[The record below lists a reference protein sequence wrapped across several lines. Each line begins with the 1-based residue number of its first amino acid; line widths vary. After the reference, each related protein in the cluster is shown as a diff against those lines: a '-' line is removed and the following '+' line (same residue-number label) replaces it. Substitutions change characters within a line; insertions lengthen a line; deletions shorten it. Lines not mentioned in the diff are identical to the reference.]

1 MSNGLIAVDKMGTKV
16 LFLNPDTYE
25 TETVLDGFP
34 RTVHEL
40 LVVPE
45 TGLAYV
51 PIFGDG
57 IHGRNPNPG
66 HLLCVIDLHKRAHV
80 GDIDLRPY
88 IAPHTLKRGPD
99 GLIYITCENSAV
111 VAVIDPS
118 THKVVDAIDS
128 GSTNGHRL
136 IISPDGQRLY
146 TENEEDAT
154 VSVIDLPN
162 RKLLRKI
169 KTPRALAGIAIAPDD
184 TVIAVDDVEPT
195 LFLIDVARDD
205 IRTLRLEGVPKAAQI
220 ARYREDNSVLA
231 RDQPEQRHR
240 EPDRS
245 LLCAPD
251 RDRGRQPADGHGVPR
266 RRAVRRLPGRRLGA
280 RHRRAGAALEVELC
294 GRQGLRVARVLLTR
308 KPFGKRSKRIRGSF
322 LPLQHRSRLRCAQA
336 SAACGLHRFVGS
348 ADSPRARPAPS
359 IHAAARHLG
368 TLPLALLG
376 GEAFAMIDQH
386 GAVARQRHCGRY
398 AATDPTGG
406 RGCIGLGAVQ
416 IGLAHLHQHADLRW
430 PPLHGASWQAAPRH
444 R

>member
-1 MSNGLIAVDKMGTKV
+1 MTEGLIAVDKMGCKV
-16 LFLNPDTYE
+16 LVLNPSTYA

-66 HLLCVIDLHKRAHV
+66 HLLCIIDLHKRAHV

-88 IAPHTLKRGPD
+88 IAPHTLKLGPD

-128 GSTNGHRL
+128 GSINGHRL
-136 IISPDGQRLY
+136 IISSDGQRLY

-154 VSVIDLPN
+154 VSVIDLAE

-169 KTPRALAGIAIAPDD
+169 KTPRALAGIAIAPDN

-195 LFLIDVARDD
+195 LFLIDAARDD

-220 ARYREDNSVLA
+220 ARWREDNSVLA
-231 RDQPEQRHR
+231 VT
-240 EPDRS
+240 S
-245 LLCAPD
+245 LNSGTVSLIDP
-251 RDRGRQPADGHGVPR
+251 
-266 RRAVRRLPGRRLGA
+266 
-280 RHRRAGAALEVELC
+280 
-294 GRQGLRVARVLLTR
+294 
-308 KPFGKRSKRIRGSF
+308 SF
-322 LPLQHRSRLRCAQA
+322 AHQTAI
-336 SAACGLHRFVGS
+336 GVGS
-348 ADSPRARPAPS
+348 QPMDMAFRGDELFVACQGDGSVHVIDVPARRWKS
-359 IHAAARHLG
+359 SFAAGKGCESLG
-368 TLPLALLG
+368 
-376 GEAFAMIDQH
+376 FF
-386 GAVARQRHCGRY
+386 
-398 AATDPTGG
+398 
-406 RGCIGLGAVQ
+406 
-416 IGLAHLHQHADLRW
+416 
-430 PPLHGASWQAAPRH
+430 
-444 R
+444 